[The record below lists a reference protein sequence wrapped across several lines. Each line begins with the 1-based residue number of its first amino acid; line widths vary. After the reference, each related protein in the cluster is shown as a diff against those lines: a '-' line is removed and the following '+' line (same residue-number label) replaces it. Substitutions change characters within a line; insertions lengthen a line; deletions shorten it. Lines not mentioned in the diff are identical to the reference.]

1 MQTWK
6 VLLRTT
12 AQRFHTEFE
21 RPRMLTQQQVESYH
35 RDGVVLVEH
44 VADEATLK
52 SMRAALD
59 QLIRQSASVTAHDDI
74 YDLEATHT
82 AKAPRLR
89 RVKQPHLHHPV
100 FRDFAGSEPLLGIL
114 NQLLGPDVRMH
125 NSKLNAKFPDGG
137 TGVEWHQD
145 WAFHPH
151 TNASLL
157 AVGLMLEEC
166 TMDNGPMLV
175 LRGSHKGPVHDHNA
189 NGRFCGAIDPQRV
202 RLDYEDAIACVGK
215 AGTIS
220 IHHTLA
226 VHGSAN
232 NTSRSP
238 RPLLLYEFMAA
249 DAWPLMGVKDLA
261 EFDSRMICGETTYCP
276 RLEAVQVRLP
286 LPEAEK
292 LGSIYENQAAL
303 ERRYFS

>member
-1 MQTWK
+1 
-6 VLLRTT
+6 
-12 AQRFHTEFE
+12 
-21 RPRMLTQQQVESYH
+21 MLTQQQIEAYQ

-52 SMRAALD
+52 SMRTALD
-59 QLIRQSASVTAHDDI
+59 ELVLQSAAVTRHNQI
-74 YDLEATHT
+74 FDLEATHT
-82 AKAPRLR
+82 PRTPRLR
-89 RVKQPHLHHPV
+89 RIKQPHLHHPV
-100 FRDFAGSEPLLGIL
+100 FRDFASSEPLLTIL
-114 NQLLGPDVRMH
+114 NQLLGPNIRMH
-125 NSKLNAKFPDGG
+125 NSKLNVKFPAGG

-166 TMDNGPMLV
+166 TLENGPMLV
-175 LRGSHKGPVHDHNA
+175 LRASHKGVVHDHNA
-189 NGRFCGAIDPQRV
+189 HGRFCGAIDPDAV
-202 RLDYEDAIACVGK
+202 RLDYEDAIPCVGR

-220 IHHTLA
+220 IHHTFA

-232 NTSRSP
+232 NTSALP

-249 DAWPLMGVKDLA
+249 DAWPLMGVKDVA
-261 EFDSRMICGETTYCP
+261 EFDSRMICGDTTYSP
-276 RLEAVQVRLP
+276 RLEPVQVRLP

-303 ERRYFS
+303 KRRYFG